1 MNEFLT
7 GLSSGT
13 PLLWAVFVLGVMA
26 TAALA
31 LTAFWDAVLRSAGW
45 MQRWLRRAEQ
55 DDVLPKR

>member
-26 TAALA
+26 SAALV
-31 LTAFWDAVLRSAGW
+31 LTLFWGTVFRAGG
-45 MQRWLRRAEQ
+45 WLRRGLRRADR
-55 DDVLPKR
+55 DDVLP

>member
-26 TAALA
+26 SAALV
-31 LTAFWDAVLRSAGW
+31 LTLFWGTVFRTGG
-45 MQRWLRRAEQ
+45 WLRRGLRRA
-55 DDVLPKR
+55 DSNDVLP